1 MRLAFD
7 LAKKY
12 FNRLDLQDQA
22 KIILEGYSELW
33 NVVKHIADLHGVTPS
48 HVLGELNIQATLTRP
63 ENDPAFNA
71 FSVDKQQPPAPAIP
85 QNLRDLFDE
94 ELKRIEQEHG
104 VAPATTMPK
113 KPEET
118 EE

>member
-33 NVVKHIADLHGVTPS
+33 NAVKNIADLHGVTPS
-48 HVLGELNIQATLTRP
+48 HVLGELNIKATTMP
-63 ENDPAFNA
+63 KKPMM
-71 FSVDKQQPPAPAIP
+71 PPAPTIP

-94 ELKRIEQEHG
+94 ERKRMEEEYG
-104 VAPATTMPK
+104 VAPITTTPD
-113 KPEET
+113 PEER
-118 EE
+118 EER